1 MQGIA
6 LLEDL
11 CTKNPDDKRDYI
23 YYLALGH
30 ARLKEY
36 THSIKFCEAFLQ
48 IEPNNQQVLGL
59 QDYCKDQIRRD
70 GLKGAAMVGG
80 GIVAAGAA
88 AIGFALLKQLVKKWQ
103 QPAAAQ
109 SNQSKIN

>member
-1 MQGIA
+1 MIFIFTKITFFSFQGIT

-11 CTKNPDDKRDYI
+11 CNKNPEDQRDYI

-36 THSIKFCEAFLQ
+36 TESIRFCDAFLQ

-59 QDYCKDQIRRD
+59 QQYCKDQVRRD
-70 GLKGAAMVGG
+70 GLKGVALVGG
-80 GIVAAGAA
+80 GLMAAGAA
-88 AIGFALLKQLVKKWQ
+88 AIGFAIVK
-103 QPAAAQ
+103 
-109 SNQSKIN
+109 NLSKK

>member
-1 MQGIA
+1 MWVLYFFSIQGIT

-11 CTKNPDDKRDYI
+11 CTKNPEDQRDYI

-36 THSIKFCEAFLQ
+36 TESIRFCEAFLQ

-59 QDYCKDQIRRD
+59 QQYCKDTMRRD

-80 GIVAAGAA
+80 ALVAGGAA
-88 AIGFALLKQLVKKWQ
+88 ALGLALLTKLAKK
-103 QPAAAQ
+103 
-109 SNQSKIN
+109 